1 MKILKINNFVTVIFD
16 NGTTKNVPNCEQ
28 SLYEKLLMC
37 NSEEA
42 EELLDNSGSTPNY
55 NKFIQDSKI
64 ITQKGA
70 SAYIESIS
78 QLSVP
83 QDFVTAILKAE
94 KEGDTKTLNAYLN
107 FWTLVSLNPDSR
119 VRNNIFWFIKKWD
132 MKITESGLI
141 VAYRN
146 VDVKTNST
154 KYPHSLVKFV
164 SLKRASLKYQ
174 YHKDPSKY
182 VVFSNINEVYDNDY
196 IVYELTELE
205 YDYWNDENYVGNLEE
220 LFQTIISE
228 ETKSSDVPVY
238 TDCHTHTFN
247 IRLGHIVSMPREDCD
262 AEQENSCSSGLHIGA
277 KSWLKQNYFGTV
289 GLRCLIN
296 PADIVAVPPIDD
308 YGKMRTCAYYPVDII
323 KYDED
328 EEIIEEGISTGME
341 YDFIHKICYSGDV
354 NNHDTDN
361 YTLEIPNI
369 SELEQSKIDKNLL
382 AIATNFNRF
391 V

>member
-42 EELLDNSGSTPNY
+42 EELLDTSGPTPNY

-174 YHKDPSKY
+174 HHQDPSKY
-182 VVFSNINEVYDNDY
+182 IVFSGTNEIYDNDY
-196 IVYELTELE
+196 MVYKLTDLE
-205 YDYWNDENYVGNLEE
+205 YDYWNDEDYVGNLEE

-228 ETKSSDVPVY
+228 ETSSSDVPVY

-328 EEIIEEGISTGME
+328 GEIVEEGISTGME
-341 YDFIHKICYSGDV
+341 YDFIHKICYSGKV
-354 NNHDTDN
+354 NNKDNDN